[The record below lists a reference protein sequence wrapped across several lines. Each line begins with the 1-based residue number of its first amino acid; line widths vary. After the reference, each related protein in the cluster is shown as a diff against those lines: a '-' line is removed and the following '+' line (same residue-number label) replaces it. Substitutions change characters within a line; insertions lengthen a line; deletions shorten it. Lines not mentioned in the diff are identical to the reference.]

1 MLVDILAQGSCL
13 TMENAITLVFGAD
26 TYSYRTLVDNS
37 VCESTGVEYSVSKW
51 NEVVNQR

>member
-1 MLVDILAQGSCL
+1 
-13 TMENAITLVFGAD
+13 MENAITLVFGAD